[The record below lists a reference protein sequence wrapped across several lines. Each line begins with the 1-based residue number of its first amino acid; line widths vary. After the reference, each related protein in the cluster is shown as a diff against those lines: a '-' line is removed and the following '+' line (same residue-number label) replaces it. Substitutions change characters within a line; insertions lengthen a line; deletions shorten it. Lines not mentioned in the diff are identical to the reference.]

1 MRFFLQTVP
10 PVPIS
15 HARFMEH
22 TAAIMIG
29 NYHAAIIHPSV
40 VSREMKVL
48 RNILLTLDAFV
59 AEVHIQ
65 VLVRNFNP
73 QFTGCPHHIYGR

>member
-1 MRFFLQTVP
+1 
-10 PVPIS
+10 
-15 HARFMEH
+15 MEH
-22 TAAIMIG
+22 TAAIMIS

-59 AEVHIQ
+59 AEVHI
-65 VLVRNFNP
+65 
-73 QFTGCPHHIYGR
+73 TGFGEEF